1 MRRSCCPA
9 IVAAALTLLA
19 ASASATQVLKIFVE
33 PDPPFVL
40 LHDGK
45 PAGPYL
51 EALRALLAGQN
62 LSLQVTLMPQR
73 RISAMLPNSP
83 GSCGLAINFSPGE
96 AETLSFVGRV
106 APVKLAVY
114 ALKGA
119 PSVRNIEDLRPHR
132 VGAVDTADVRDL
144 LGAADIAFEPVA
156 PTAQRTGMLLR
167 KRFDYLVSDERP
179 GMLDGDSG
187 SQVQRVFVL
196 TRVDR
201 WMACHAGLPPAL
213 LAALRLA
220 LQEGLFAESVQPIW
234 ARAGLRLYYQAV
246 RSEWELIP
254 RSPASAPRRP
264 GLPP

>member
-1 MRRSCCPA
+1 MIRSRCLA
-9 IVAAALTLLA
+9 IVAAALTLFA

-40 LHDGK
+40 LRDGK

-51 EALRALLAGQN
+51 EALEALLAKQD
-62 LSLQVTLMPQR
+62 LSLQVSLMPHR
-73 RISAMLPNSP
+73 RISAMLPSSP

-106 APVKLAVY
+106 APLKLSVY

-119 PSVRNIEDLRPHR
+119 PSVRNIEALRPYR
-132 VGAVDTADVRDL
+132 VGAVDMADVRDL
-144 LGAADIAFEPVA
+144 LGAADIAYEPVS
-156 PTAQRTGMLLR
+156 PSAQRVGMLQR
-167 KRFDYLVSDERP
+167 KRFDYLISDERP

-196 TRVDR
+196 ARVDR
-201 WMACHAGLPPAL
+201 WMACHSGLPPAL

-220 LQEGLFAESVQPIW
+220 LQEGLFAESVRPIW
-234 ARAGLRLYYQAV
+234 VRAGLRPYYQEV

-254 RSPASAPRRP
+254 KSPASASGRTGPPR
-264 GLPP
+264 

>member
-1 MRRSCCPA
+1 MNRWRSPA
-9 IVAAALTLLA
+9 IVFAALTLLA
-19 ASASATQVLKIFVE
+19 ASASAAQVLKIFVE

-40 LHDGK
+40 LRDGK

-51 EALRALLAGQN
+51 EALQALLVGHK
-62 LSLQVTLMPQR
+62 LSLQVTLMPHR
-73 RISAMLPNSP
+73 RISAMLPISP
-83 GSCGLAINFSPGE
+83 GSCGLAIDFSPGE

-119 PSVRNIEDLRPHR
+119 PSVRNIEDLRPYR
-132 VGAVDTADVRDL
+132 VGAVDTAEVRDL
-144 LGAADIAFEPVA
+144 LGAADIAFEPIA
-156 PTAQRTGMLLR
+156 PTAQRTGMLQR

-187 SQVQRVFVL
+187 AQVQRVFVL
-196 TRVDR
+196 ARVDR

-213 LAALRLA
+213 LATLRLA
-220 LQEGLFAESVQPIW
+220 LQEGLFAESVRPIW
-234 ARAGLRLYYQAV
+234 VRAGLRPYYQAV

-254 RSPASAPRRP
+254 KSPANAARRP
-264 GLPP
+264 DLPP